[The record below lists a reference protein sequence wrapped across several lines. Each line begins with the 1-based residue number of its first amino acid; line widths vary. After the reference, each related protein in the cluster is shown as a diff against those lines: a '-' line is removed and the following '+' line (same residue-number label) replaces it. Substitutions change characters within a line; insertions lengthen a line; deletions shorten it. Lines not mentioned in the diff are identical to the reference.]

1 MQGSTDTVQPAR
13 SRMRANLWTWN
24 CFG

>member
-13 SRMRANLWTWN
+13 SCMRANLWTWN
-24 CFG
+24 CVG